1 MDQLRRVLD
10 RVKRFFSGLSVSHK
24 LLIGALGA
32 VMLLTLV
39 VVAQF
44 ASRREFVELF
54 PGAAPEMQL
63 RAGELLDAR
72 GVEHRIANGRVLVPQ
87 DRRRWIVAQLG
98 QEGALPSDTTL
109 LFDSLVDKQS
119 WTMSNRQAK
128 QLELIA
134 LQNELSQV
142 IRRFDGV
149 RDARVLIDAPEA
161 AGLGS
166 AVRQPTASATVFTS
180 SGTPLSQNTVDAVA
194 SLIAGARAGLDVMQ
208 VRVIDGNNNRQLR
221 ARSDDAAIATT
232 YLEHAA
238 SVEDRTRDRL
248 LNLLSYIPG
257 VVVAVSAQV
266 DVRQTVV
273 ESSKVLDAGKGTV
286 TAPKRESTQDSSQG
300 QRGRGAE
307 PGVRSNVGLD
317 IARAD
322 GGASSFSENTSD
334 AEFVT
339 EFGRVNERT
348 VDPRGMPLKINA
360 TVNIPR
366 SYFSA
371 VWSNELGPDAPE
383 EPDPAELDAVV
394 RRETDR
400 IRADIQPLV
409 DASADAMGEPGE
421 VVVSMIPDAGNIA
434 AMSPAMSV
442 AGMGGGGSGFS
453 MSGETGELIKTGLL
467 AGLAIGAL
475 GMMVVLVKRA
485 GKADPLPSAHDIV
498 GVPRSLAE
506 DADMVGEADEADNAL
521 AGIELSDEMIRSRKL
536 LEQVQEMVADSPDD
550 AASLLGRWIQT
561 DD

>member
-10 RVKRFFSGLSVSHK
+10 RAKSFFSGLTVTHK
-24 LLIGALGA
+24 MLIGALGA

-44 ASRREFVELF
+44 ASTREFVELL
-54 PGAAPEMQL
+54 PGAPTEDQL
-63 RAGELLDAR
+63 RAGEKLDTR
-72 GVEHRIANGRVLVPQ
+72 GIEHRVSNGRVLVPQ
-87 DRRRWIVAQLG
+87 DQRRWIVAQLG
-98 QEGALPSDTTL
+98 QDGGLPSDTTL
-109 LFDSLVDKQS
+109 LFDSLVDRQS

-149 RDARVLIDAPEA
+149 RDARVLIDAPDPV
-161 AGLGS
+161 GLG
-166 AVRQPTASATVFTS
+166 AQVRRPTASATVFTA
-180 SGTPLSQNTVDAVA
+180 SGAPLSQQTVDAVA
-194 SLIAGARAGLDVMQ
+194 SLIAGARAGLDVTQ
-208 VRVIDGNNNRQLR
+208 VRVIDGTNNRQMR

-238 SVEDRTRDRL
+238 LVEDRTRERL
-248 LNLLSYIPG
+248 LSLLSYIPG

-266 DVRQTVV
+266 DVRQTVS
-273 ESSKVLDAGKGTV
+273 ETSRVLDPGKGTV
-286 TAPKRESTQDSSQG
+286 TAPRRESTQDSSQG

-322 GGASSFSENTSD
+322 GGAASFSENTSD

-339 EFGRVNERT
+339 EFGRESQRV

-360 TVNIPR
+360 TINIPR
-366 SYFSA
+366 SYFVA
-371 VWSNELGPDAPE
+371 VLKNMGGADAPE
-383 EPDPAELDAVV
+383 TPDPAAVEAVV

-409 DASADAMGEPGE
+409 DASADAEGAPGE
-421 VVVSMIPDAGNIA
+421 VVVSMIPDAGEISL
-434 AMSPAMSV
+434 MSPAMAV
-442 AGMGGGGSGFS
+442 AGVGGGGLSALT
-453 MSGETGELIKTGLL
+453 GETGELIKTGLL
-467 AGLAIGAL
+467 AGLALGAL
-475 GMMVVLVKRA
+475 AMMVVLVKRA
-485 GKADPLPSAHDIV
+485 GKADALPSAHDIV
-498 GVPRSLAE
+498 GVPRSLTE
-506 DADMVGEADEADNAL
+506 DADLVGEADEADNAL

-536 LEQVQEMVADSPDD
+536 LEQVQEMVAEHPED